1 MTRPRLLL
9 LLFLALPSLL
19 WGQAAVEVQVTP
31 SQLRLKV
38 AQQERLFLSA
48 YDADGN
54 LLAEPTFTFA
64 LSEAGV
70 VRVDKDGTVIGVAP
84 GNVRIEIRSGTG
96 KSTVSVTV
104 TGPPAPAPPPPE
116 PEPIPVLPVGARL
129 VPMADSLVL
138 LRLETARVSMSL
150 VTPGGSGLGQV
161 YVSWRSAAP
170 DVALVNETGD
180 VTALKVGQ
188 AQLVAT
194 GPGGLTA
201 AVYVQVRDDSLA
213 VSPDRLVL
221 PVAGTD
227 SVRVLVPAQG
237 GRRITSG
244 LVWRSS
250 DSSIVQV
257 SREGMAYGAAPG
269 EAYLLLIGYGQQR
282 AVRVTVHPRISR
294 LRLAPSPSAPLSL
307 TPGGATS
314 FTLEALA
321 ADSVPIADPS
331 YRWQMGD
338 TTVAAFDP
346 AARRLTARGLGR
358 TTLTMTT
365 LGFEPT
371 VWDIEVVAG
380 GLGFQRPRF
389 RLAPG
394 ARDSLLVTLLDAE
407 GRPTG
412 PTDDVEFRIDRPE
425 VATVDARGV
434 VTAGSVGSATIA
446 ARTPWGTAATAR
458 LYVTDDLLISVRRG
472 AGADLVQLDPAD
484 AGSLVPL
491 LADGNVNMQ
500 AKWAPNG
507 TRLAFAGTVGGNTD
521 IYVVDADGKNLA
533 RITDAPEADQ
543 EPAWS
548 PDGGTIAF
556 TSLRG
561 GTQQIWAMNGDGT
574 GLRQLTAGAGANS
587 SPAFRPDGR
596 IIAFISTRD
605 GNADLFEMGNEGADP
620 RAITRTPEPE
630 SHPAYFPNGD
640 LAVAV
645 ERPGRGD
652 ILRIVAGDGQRVMLQ
667 SMAGRV
673 TSLAVSGDGATLAF
687 SLSAPGADAKS
698 SPVLSFQLKSLTPDL
713 PARVLTI
720 AGEVLSASFQGTR

>member
-1 MTRPRLLL
+1 VIHPRLLL
-9 LLFLALPSLL
+9 PVLLTLPSLL

-31 SQLRLKV
+31 AQIRLKV

-48 YDADGN
+48 FDADGN
-54 LLAEPTFTFA
+54 LLAEPVFTFA
-64 LSEAGV
+64 LSDVGV
-70 VRVDKDGTVIGVAP
+70 VRVEKDGTVIGVAP
-84 GNVRIEIRSGTG
+84 GTVRIEVRSGTG
-96 KSTVSVTV
+96 MSAVSVTV
-104 TGPPAPAPPPPE
+104 TGAPPPPE
-116 PEPIPVLPVGARL
+116 PEPVPVLPAGARL
-129 VPMADSLVL
+129 VPLVDSLAL

-150 VTPGGSGLGQV
+150 VAPGGSGLGQV
-161 YVSWRSAAP
+161 HVSWQSTTPA
-170 DVALVNETGD
+170 VALVNENGD

-201 AVYVQVRDDSLA
+201 TVNVQVRDDSLA
-213 VSPDRLVL
+213 VSPDRLLL

-227 SVRVLVPAQG
+227 SVRVFVPAQG
-237 GRRITSG
+237 GRRVTSG

-250 DSSIVQV
+250 DSSVVRV
-257 SREGMAYGAAPG
+257 SREGIAYGAAPG
-269 EAYLLLIGYGQQR
+269 ETYLLLLGYGQQR
-282 AVRVTVHPRISR
+282 SVRVTVHPRISR
-294 LRLAPSPSAPLSL
+294 LLLAPSPGAPLQL
-307 TPGGATS
+307 TPGGATA
-314 FTLEALA
+314 FTLEALTV
-321 ADSVPIADPS
+321 DSVPIAEPS
-331 YRWQMGD
+331 FHWQMGD
-338 TTVAAFDP
+338 TTVAVFDP

-371 VWDIEVVAG
+371 VWDVEVVGG
-380 GLGFQRPRF
+380 GLAFQRPRF

-394 ARDSLLVTLLDAE
+394 ARDSLVVSLLDAE

-412 PTDDVEFRIDRPE
+412 RAGEVEFRIDRPE
-425 VATVDARGV
+425 VATVDPAGI
-434 VTAGSVGSATIA
+434 VTAGSVGSATLT
-446 ARTPWGTAATAR
+446 ARTPWGTSATAR
-458 LYVTDDLLISVRRG
+458 LFVTDELLISVQRG
-472 AGADLVQLDPAD
+472 TGAALVQLDPAD
-484 AGSLVPL
+484 AGSLVPV
-491 LADGNVNMQ
+491 LANGNVNMQ
-500 AKWAPNG
+500 GRWSPNG
-507 TRLAFAGTVGGNTD
+507 TRIAFAGTVGGNTD
-521 IYVVDADGKNLA
+521 IYVMDADGKNLT

-561 GTQQIWAMNGDGT
+561 GSQQIWAMNGDGT
-574 GLRQLTAGAGANS
+574 GLRQLTTGPGVNS

-596 IIAFISTRD
+596 ILAFISTRD

-652 ILRIVAGDGQRVMLQ
+652 ILRIVAGDGQRIMLQ

-687 SLSAPGADAKS
+687 AVSAPGADAKS
-698 SPVLSFQLKSLTPDL
+698 PALSFQLKGLTPDL
-713 PARVLTI
+713 PARVLSIT
-720 AGEVLSASFQGTR
+720 GEVLSASFQGTR